1 MLRPPRPLTRG
12 EIALAD
18 LDIFDQVVERPG
30 ANPEAGDGE
39 LSCYWRTLLYWPEY
53 AANRVGLSSV
63 VRTAG
68 DRAGGFS
75 HAQREFVDQVLM
87 AHMKSNAV
95 AGLHLPDALAAG
107 VRLEAIEALR
117 AGRAEDLTEEEGA
130 LAQFVRAVADG
141 TVKDSIW
148 GSVESRLGTR
158 GTVQL
163 AIFVTVVQA
172 TIRQIQA
179 FGCPDPTDSQF
190 EAMLEEFRAGRRE
203 VPSDW
208 RSRIR

>member
-1 MLRPPRPLTRG
+1 
-12 EIALAD
+12 
-18 LDIFDQVVERPG
+18 
-30 ANPEAGDGE
+30 
-39 LSCYWRTLLYWPEY
+39 
-53 AANRVGLSSV
+53 
-63 VRTAG
+63 
-68 DRAGGFS
+68 
-75 HAQREFVDQVLM
+75 
-87 AHMKSNAV
+87 MKSNAV